1 MNVAEYERMYQLED
15 SYWWFVGRH
24 LLVDKLLD
32 QYYDART
39 DLTVLDVGCGTGAMS
54 ARLQKRGRVVSADF
68 SSLALQFSR
77 RRGLSGLAQ
86 IDAMNL
92 GLAADSFDL
101 ITAMDMLEHLPDDHA
116 AVCEF
121 FRVLKP
127 GGLVVAMVPAYKH
140 LWSEHDTALMHF
152 RRYTRAEMADLFLK
166 RGFRLKR
173 VSHTM
178 TTLYPFVALQ
188 RRLKAASPP
197 HDPPRAFMPVFPP
210 VINMLL
216 TGLMRCENAISSRI
230 NLPFGSTVLCVAE
243 KPTTNG

>member
-32 QYYDART
+32 QYFDGRK

-54 ARLQKRGRVVSADF
+54 ARLQKRGHVVSADF
-68 SSLALQFSR
+68 SSLALKFSR
-77 RRGLSGLAQ
+77 RRKLTGLVQL
-86 IDAMNL
+86 DAMNL
-92 GLAADSFDL
+92 GLADDSFDV

-152 RRYTRAEMADLFLK
+152 RRYTRSEMTELFIR
-166 RGFRLKR
+166 RGFSVKR

-188 RRLKAASPP
+188 RRLRAARPP
-197 HDPPRAFMPVFPP
+197 HDPPRAFMPIFPSP
-210 VINMLL
+210 VNAVL
-216 TGLMRCENAISSRI
+216 TALMQCENAVSSKV
-230 NLPFGSTVLCVAE
+230 NLPFGSTVLCVAQ
-243 KPTTNG
+243 KPMTHG

>member
-24 LLVDKLLD
+24 LLVNQLLD
-32 QYYDART
+32 QYYRRRN

-54 ARLQKRGRVVSADF
+54 AQLQKRGRLVSADF

-77 RRGLSGLAQ
+77 RRGLTGLVQ
-86 IDAMNL
+86 VDAMNL
-92 GLAADSFDL
+92 GLAAGSFDV

-121 FRVLKP
+121 YRVLKP
-127 GGLVVAMVPAYKH
+127 GGMVIAMVPAYKH

-152 RRYTRAEMADLFLK
+152 RRYTRSELGSLFLAS
-166 RGFRLKR
+166 GFNLKR

-188 RRLKAASPP
+188 RRLRAASPP

-210 VINMLL
+210 AINAML
-216 TGLMRCENAISSRI
+216 TALMRCENLVSSRY

-243 KPTTNG
+243 KPANHG